1 MQEVI
6 SKRAEFLPARRVGK
20 GKIVEIIY
28 IVLILLLISIVNAVD
43 FYILIYPELTI
54 KEAFKLITT
63 AAAFNKLLFTG
74 SGYLTASYL
83 SRNKNLPF
91 YKALSAFLLLE
102 ALGVSLWLGLGIYF
116 GAKIAVKIPWFII
129 PFLIIFAITAWF
141 KKDKLASVLKSVWR
155 YFKERWVRI
164 IIIAPLVVLNTALF
178 VLCYFFLFRF
188 FNFHPTILSIIKII
202 SISFTVGYLSPAPA
216 GLGFKDTGLVLLLM
230 NSGLTL
236 NAAVSL
242 AVFDRVFVTVFR
254 GVLGGIFGYDLIKE
268 EIKRRFKKIKK

>member
-1 MQEVI
+1 LQEVI

-54 KEAFKLITT
+54 KEAFNLITT
-63 AAAFNKLLFTG
+63 AAALNKLLFTG

-102 ALGVSLWLGLGIYF
+102 ALGVSLWLGLGICF

-129 PFLIIFAITAWF
+129 SFLIIFAITAWF
-141 KKDKLASVLKSVWR
+141 KKDKLVSVLKSVWR